1 MNLEIARNQ
10 MLGQQI
16 RTWEVLN
23 PRVLEVLGAVPR
35 ESFVPS
41 RYARLAFADTHI
53 PLAHGEVMMAPLVEG
68 RMLQALQIERDDAV
82 LEIGTGSGF
91 VTACLSRLGGHVR
104 SIEIHQDLSEA
115 AATQLRDTGCNNVP
129 LDVADAHTL
138 DSDGS
143 YDVIAITGSVERLD
157 ERFRTAMKVGGR
169 LFAIVGK
176 PPVME
181 ARLVERIAADQ
192 WRERSLFETSLPSLH
207 NATPL
212 NLFDW

>member
-23 PRVLEVLGAVPR
+23 PRVLEALGGVPR
-35 ESFVPS
+35 ENFVPP

-53 PLAHGEVMMAPLVEG
+53 PLAHGELMMAPLVEG
-68 RMLQALQIERDDAV
+68 RMLQTLQIERDDAV

-104 SIEIHQDLSEA
+104 SMEIHQDLSDA
-115 AATQLRDTGCNNVP
+115 AGAQLRELGCTNVT
-129 LDVADAHTL
+129 LEVADAYTL
-138 DSDGS
+138 REEGS
-143 YDVIAITGSVERLD
+143 YDVIAITGSLAQLD
-157 ERFRTAMKVGGR
+157 DRFRLAMKVGGR
-169 LFAIVGK
+169 LFAIVGQA
-176 PPVME
+176 PVME